1 MINIF
6 LGGEEGAS
14 MWSFKKKDEVH
25 FDKKKK

>member
-1 MINIF
+1 MKKIF